1 MQEPEKI
8 NEYLFLLFGIKVS
21 NDLFTV
27 FHLWKSKVWICL
39 SGYRYSIEFFIKE
52 TVVSES
58 IFFCFSF
65 SQYKHVLYR
74 RFIMSNCAHS
84 PVLKVV

>member
-8 NEYLFLLFGIKVS
+8 NEYLLLLFGIKVS

-39 SGYRYSIEFFIKE
+39 CRYRYSIEFFINE

-58 IFFCFSF
+58 IFFTFHFYSMKT
-65 SQYKHVLYR
+65 YYVI
-74 RFIMSNCAHS
+74 FIMSNCAHS